1 MARTVYCRWCYETGH
16 NRRTCPEYT
25 ERLKERAEA
34 EVEANKERADDNQGT
49 YNQIDYANRIKADT
63 LLDGSPHDREVQA
76 RLETKRRCSFCAKT
90 DHNRRTCQEFKDS
103 KVTFVERT
111 KLYRELMVEALIE
124 KGIGIGTLMASPSV
138 WADNS
143 VRGDAQMYMVDSIDW
158 DVATIR
164 SATSQANII
173 HMKNINAHDE
183 SYWNRNDR
191 LPFPPPLKLLKK
203 NIKVFSDDPED
214 WNGFQ
219 RTEEFWNNEN
229 SYNSTMVVSP
239 IDPEV
244 VKELIP
250 ENWTDYDTIDNSA
263 AVKEY
268 FKDMQS
274 PDYYDNKWA
283 D

>member
-1 MARTVYCRWCYETGH
+1 
-16 NRRTCPEYT
+16 
-25 ERLKERAEA
+25 
-34 EVEANKERADDNQGT
+34 
-49 YNQIDYANRIKADT
+49 
-63 LLDGSPHDREVQA
+63 
-76 RLETKRRCSFCAKT
+76 
-90 DHNRRTCQEFKDS
+90 
-103 KVTFVERT
+103 
-111 KLYRELMVEALIE
+111 MVESLIE

-143 VRGDAQMYMVDSIDW
+143 VRDDAQMYMVDSIDW

-164 SATSQANII
+164 SATTQANII

-183 SYWNRNDR
+183 NYWNRNDR

-203 NIKVFSDDPED
+203 NIKVFADDPED

-250 ENWTDYDTIDNSA
+250 ENWTDYDTIDNSEV
-263 AVKEY
+263 VKAY

-274 PDYYDNKWA
+274 PDYYHNKWA

>member
-25 ERLKERAEA
+25 QHIKERAEA
-34 EVEANKERADDNQGT
+34 EVRGNKDPDAMSRSTYLQEEYAD
-49 YNQIDYANRIKADT
+49 RIKADQ
-63 LLDGSPHDREVQA
+63 LLNGTPYNREKQG
-76 RLETKRRCSFCAKT
+76 RSETKRRCSFCAKS

-103 KVTFVERT
+103 KVIFVERT
-111 KLYRELMVEALIE
+111 KLYRELMIEALIE

-143 VRGDAQMYMVDSIDW
+143 VRDDAQMYMVDSIDW

-164 SATSQANII
+164 SATTQANII

-183 SYWNRNDR
+183 NYWNRNDR

-203 NIKVFSDDPED
+203 NIKVFADDPED

-219 RTEEFWNNEN
+219 RTEEFWNNDN
-229 SYNSTMVVSP
+229 SYNSTMVVCP

-250 ENWTDYDTIDNSA
+250 ENWTDYDTIDNSEV
-263 AVKEY
+263 VKAY

-274 PDYYDNKWA
+274 PDYYHNKWA